1 VGSHS
6 SRDGAKLAV
15 RTHPCGGP
23 MGLGVL
29 ISGAPLIAWAQLG
42 GRTRRCSKH
51 AGCYGFARRNGIR
64 GRRAAELGVRPAGD
78 PAWTTTRTKLT
89 KRSWPFC
96 T

>member
-29 ISGAPLIAWAQLG
+29 ISGAPLIAWAQPG
-42 GRTRRCSKH
+42 GRTRRCS
-51 AGCYGFARRNGIR
+51 RRRPRFRFLGVQRSAR
-64 GRRAAELGVRPAGD
+64 GRR
-78 PAWTTTRTKLT
+78 
-89 KRSWPFC
+89 C
-96 T
+96 